1 MLQKK
6 ANDEKLIKYY
16 EKLDKKERLMAS
28 YQRNKDIVA
37 ASEELRQQKFR
48 DKVENTVAKLEDRKN
63 YEYLRKIEKEEMR
76 RLKAID
82 LNELKQQQKRIQ
94 DKKKLKVMEKKI
106 VSDEIQNAQKGL
118 SETIQQ
124 KIQ

>member
-1 MLQKK
+1 M
-6 ANDEKLIKYY
+6 
-16 EKLDKKERLMAS
+16 
-28 YQRNKDIVA
+28 

-63 YEYLRKIEKEEMR
+63 YEFLRKIEKEEMR